1 MAFTGEGKLILV
13 RQHRHPLE
21 KTTLEIP
28 AGKLEPG
35 EDPKACAFRELEEET
50 GYRAEE
56 MHPIVS
62 FYTSP
67 GFADEKLHLF
77 EARGLTQGE
86 MRPDADEFVEG
97 AELTLEA
104 AYGTREEG
112 LICEARTVAAVSSC
126 H

>member
-1 MAFTGEGKLILV
+1 M

-67 GFADEKLHLF
+67 GFADENFICSK
-77 EARGLTQGE
+77 
-86 MRPDADEFVEG
+86 PG
-97 AELTLEA
+97 A
-104 AYGTREEG
+104 
-112 LICEARTVAAVSSC
+112 
-126 H
+126 